1 MRLRSLKA
9 SILIIAMALSR
20 SAFGSADATKAP
32 EPDFHKLDANEPP
45 GPSTPTRASGVVMLD
60 YQTIKINGYQPID
73 LLGFHFLNKFNDWLY
88 LGIGGH
94 APLVNGEYGG
104 FMAFDATIHA
114 ERRLFGNLS
123 GAVGAS
129 LGGGGGGKNVEQSK
143 IISGS
148 GGFMKSYIGLGYHFN
163 DMSVGVNYSRIRFT
177 NSAIDGSQLGLYI
190 QAPFSYRV
198 ALYENAG
205 RHLPSK
211 DESDQSATSSHSDN
225 DVVIFGLD
233 NIIQINP
240 KGSYTKTI
248 NLVDAQYNHFLVDN
262 YYILFGGSV
271 GYHGLAGYNQV
282 FGGVGY
288 RYSYSSRFNINF
300 QLALG
305 SGGYAPERI
314 DTGSGLLIYPKL
326 STEYRLSNSIGLLLS
341 SGYLYAPRGSS
352 RNLTL
357 GASLVYHA
365 SPDGGSA
372 HGDHA
377 ATEVAYRGHRFHIF
391 SQTEFKVKVGDR
403 DQGKVKLLSVQ
414 VDNTVSDNIYI
425 PVQGSIAYNSYFG
438 YPGYGEVLAG
448 IGAQNKYTPNDSFQT
463 FAQLLIGT
471 NVHGII
477 VKPALGV
484 NFGLSDRLAVY
495 GQVGSTLSLD
505 NVGLYPKQRRFRST
519 SVGLGLS
526 YRFSLPL

>member
-1 MRLRSLKA
+1 MELADSISLDPHKWLYQPLDCGCLLYRSSEAAQKA
-9 SILIIAMALSR
+9 FSHSGDYTRALSADPIEGF
-20 SAFGSADATKAP
+20 AFFEESLELSRRFRAL
-32 EPDFHKLDANEPP
+32 KL
-45 GPSTPTRASGVVMLD
+45 
-60 YQTIKINGYQPID
+60 
-73 LLGFHFLNKFNDWLY
+73 WL
-88 LGIGGH
+88 
-94 APLVNGEYGG
+94 
-104 FMAFDATIHA
+104 
-114 ERRLFGNLS
+114 
-123 GAVGAS
+123 S
-129 LGGGGGGKNVEQSK
+129 L
-143 IISGS
+143 
-148 GGFMKSYIGLGYHFN
+148 
-163 DMSVGVNYSRIRFT
+163 R
-177 NSAIDGSQLGLYI
+177 
-190 QAPFSYRV
+190 
-198 ALYENAG
+198 
-205 RHLPSK
+205 
-211 DESDQSATSSHSDN
+211 
-225 DVVIFGLD
+225 
-233 NIIQINP
+233 
-240 KGSYTKTI
+240 
-248 NLVDAQYNHFLVDN
+248 
-262 YYILFGGSV
+262 
-271 GYHGLAGYNQV
+271 YHGLAAYNQV

-288 RYSYSSRFNINF
+288 KYSYTSRFNINF

-414 VDNTVSDNIYI
+414 VDNTVSDNNYI